1 MKSDSLLKKMTYGLH
16 ETYNTIKNKI
26 EVPLDQI
33 FKEGTLIK
41 GQYKI
46 IKYLGRGVFG
56 MVV

>member
-1 MKSDSLLKKMTYGLH
+1 VKSDSLLKKMTYGLQ

-26 EVPLDQI
+26 EVPVDQI
-33 FKEGTLIK
+33 FKEDILIK